1 MWTFCSSF
9 EAVHPLPPLTDLRW
23 GGIFTPWTEFDW
35 GGTDGGG
42 LNSGGGGF
50 FGDASGS
57 RGSLSISDNPGSG
70 HVEGHSR
77 TKPSV
82 HYRYRHIRVAE
93 RPAPLNT
100 QEENVI
106 SVPLP
111 NFLAAELS
119 TQTLKYRRIFLVY
132 YVAMFVLRMKIK
144 IQAIIRIHK
153 K

>member
-1 MWTFCSSF
+1 MCGHFVVVLRLSTPSPPWPICDGGGF
-9 EAVHPLPPLTDLRW
+9 LPPGLNLSW
-23 GGIFTPWTEFDW
+23 GDW
-35 GGTDGGG
+35 WGG
-42 LNSGGGGF
+42 LNSGGGEF

>member
-1 MWTFCSSF
+1 MEVNFF
-9 EAVHPLPPLTDLRW
+9 AMPLDPEGPP
-23 GGIFTPWTEFDW
+23 
-35 GGTDGGG
+35 
-42 LNSGGGGF
+42 
-50 FGDASGS
+50 
-57 RGSLSISDNPGSG
+57 ISDNPGSG
-70 HVEGHSR
+70 QLATR
-77 TKPSV
+77 TAPSV
-82 HYRYRHIRVAE
+82 HYRHIRAAG

-100 QEENVI
+100 LEENVI

-144 IQAIIRIHK
+144 IQAIIRIYK